1 MMRMPYVLCFLLA
14 AFSTSASAA
23 DLKQEVDK
31 LGAAYAE
38 AFNKQDGAAIAA
50 LFAKDGTL
58 VNSTGP
64 HADIAQT
71 EGNAF
76 KAGMN
81 HLETKTDQVWPLGAD
96 TAIGLGEF
104 RVTGKNQSGAPLE
117 ANGRWTAAY
126 ILEGGKWKIQLLSA
140 FPKAQP
146 PADKAT
152 IEKLNDAFVS
162 AFNKGDFAA
171 IGAMYAEDATAL
183 PPGGSMVKGRSN
195 IQAFWTQAGQGVSD
209 VKLTTVDV
217 KTLGPDSAREIGT
230 FSLMTKGQQSQQVV
244 GKYVVVWQ
252 RVGSDWKLATDIWN
266 MDK

>member
-1 MMRMPYVLCFLLA
+1 V
-14 AFSTSASAA
+14 SASAA

-38 AFNKQDGAAIAA
+38 AVNKQDGAAIAT
-50 LFAKDGTL
+50 LFAKNGVL
-58 VNSTGP
+58 VNATGP
-64 HADIAQT
+64 HSDIAQT
-71 EGNAF
+71 EERSF
-76 KAGMN
+76 KAGIN

-96 TAIGLGEF
+96 MGIGVGEF
-104 RVTGKNQSGAPLE
+104 HLTGKSLSGAPLE
-117 ANGRWTAAY
+117 FVGRWTAAY
-126 ILEGGKWKIQLLSA
+126 VLEGGKWKIQMLSA

-146 PADKAT
+146 PANKAT
-152 IEKLNDAFVS
+152 IEKLNAAFVS
-162 AFNKGDFAA
+162 AFNKGDFASV
-171 IGAMYAEDATAL
+171 GAMYAEDATAL
-183 PPGGSMVKGRSN
+183 PPGGSMINGRSN

-217 KTLGPDSAREIGT
+217 KPLGPDSAREIGT

-252 RVGSDWKLATDIWN
+252 RVGNDWKLATDIWN